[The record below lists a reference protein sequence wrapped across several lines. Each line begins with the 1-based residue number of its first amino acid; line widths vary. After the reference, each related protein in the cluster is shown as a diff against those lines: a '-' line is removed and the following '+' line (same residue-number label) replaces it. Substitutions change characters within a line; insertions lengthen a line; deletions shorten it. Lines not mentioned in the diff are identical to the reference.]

1 MDNGF
6 YFNELEKLQ
15 KKYEDKIE
23 RLSDLSLEDVDGYE
37 IGMIQGETESY
48 KDVLIDILSLLVKG
62 VKING

>member
-1 MDNGF
+1 MDNEF